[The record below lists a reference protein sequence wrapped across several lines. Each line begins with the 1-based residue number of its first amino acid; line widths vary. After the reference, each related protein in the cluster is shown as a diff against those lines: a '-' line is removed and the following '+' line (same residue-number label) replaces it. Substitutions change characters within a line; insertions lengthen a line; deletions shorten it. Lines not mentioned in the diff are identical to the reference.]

1 MCGSGSVFGIRI
13 QEAPE
18 YGKIRIRI
26 HNTVKKLLF
35 FPKPI
40 ISPCL
45 SSLCRWWSE
54 DSAACPSA
62 CRRDCCRASHW
73 PAVVS
78 IWTSS
83 GPAPPCSSLNMHNSG
98 SYRAPNNHNN
108 KNNHFR
114 HHNLASSPIVNRNR
128 CWSGSFSCKLDPQ
141 IKNSADP
148 HAGGSFSYIENIKWE
163 CQGSKCR

>member
-108 KNNHFR
+108 KDITIW
-114 HHNLASSPIVNRNR
+114 HHRPLWTGTVADQDPFHANLILKLRIV
-128 CWSGSFSCKLDPQ
+128 Q
-141 IKNSADP
+141 IP
-148 HAGGSFSYIENIKWE
+148 MPVVLFHT
-163 CQGSKCR
+163 